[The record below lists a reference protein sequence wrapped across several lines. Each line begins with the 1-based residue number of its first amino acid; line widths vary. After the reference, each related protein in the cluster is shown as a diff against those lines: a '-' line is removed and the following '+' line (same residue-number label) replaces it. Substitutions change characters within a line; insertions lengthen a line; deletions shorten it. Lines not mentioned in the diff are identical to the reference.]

1 MLKRTGAT
9 SLAVAAVV
17 LGATPPANAD
27 TADEPATAGSTP
39 VLTEVECGS
48 EGGSGCTVV
57 LSHTETTG
65 GAEGASTTG
74 TGTASTATGD
84 PDDPYADVDWSAV
97 DWDAVDWD
105 AVDWDAIDWDAID
118 YDGEDG
124 ATPTDPVT
132 LIQESLA
139 SFELPPPQIATSPGD
154 GSLVLVNTPLWLWI
168 DDQTWAPVTATAEI
182 PGWSLTITATPRESR
197 WEMGDGDEVVCE
209 GPGTAFDPERHAP
222 ESASPD
228 CGHAYTRASGARDG
242 GTYTVTTGV
251 VWDIAWEFSDGT
263 AGELDP
269 VTTTSEV
276 EVTVD
281 EAQGLVSDSGR

>member
-1 MLKRTGAT
+1 MLRRTGAT

-17 LGATPPANAD
+17 LGAAPPANAD
-27 TADEPATAGSTP
+27 TADGPTAAGSTP

-48 EGGSGCTVV
+48 GGGSGCTVV

-65 GAEGASTTG
+65 GTEGTSGTGAASTT
-74 TGTASTATGD
+74 TGD
-84 PDDPYADVDWSAV
+84 PHDPYADVDWSAV
-97 DWDAVDWD
+97 DWDS
-105 AVDWDAIDWDAID
+105 VDWDAIDWDAVD
-118 YDGEDG
+118 YGGQEGEE
-124 ATPTDPVT
+124 ATAPTDPVT

-139 SFELPPPQIATSPGD
+139 SFELPPPQIATSPGN

-197 WEMGDGDEVVCE
+197 WAMGDGEEVVCE
-209 GPGTAFDPERHAP
+209 GPGTAFDPERHDP

-228 CGHAYTRASGARDG
+228 CGHAYTRASVAREG
-242 GTYTVTTGV
+242 GTYTLTTGV

-263 AGELDP
+263 AGARDS

-276 EVTVD
+276 EVAVD